1 MTDLKTGAKKATI
14 RAETTAEEGKEKGR
28 SWLARLFG
36 RGKVCVC
43 VFVCV
48 LCVKGRGRGA
58 AQQSTTHLCQSS
70 NLLLEALLQNDWHRL
85 LVS

>member
-43 VFVCV
+43 VCVCSVCEGAGQRGCATINNTFVPII
-48 LCVKGRGRGA
+48 
-58 AQQSTTHLCQSS
+58 
-70 NLLLEALLQNDWHRL
+70 
-85 LVS
+85 